1 MNRPREVVT
10 EIVCPPE
17 GPDPQAAQPGLRIMH
32 PVSAPEFQ
40 APRIKM
46 ESEWT
51 PQMMHVLGIDF
62 GSLPIIWDT
71 FSTDL
76 ATHRAGTPTCFTRSM
91 SAPCSRFRKKRLQR
105 SRALQRFSWYRKNGA
120 RRSTIDEAANIVAQ
134 RWPSASRTAMFRT
147 SAIIQDTCI
156 EAKKVGRPI

>member
-10 EIVCPPE
+10 ETVCPPE
-17 GPDPQAAQPGLRIMH
+17 GPDSQAAQPGPRIMH

-40 APRIKM
+40 ALRIKM
-46 ESEWT
+46 ESEST

-76 ATHRAGTPTCFTRSM
+76 ATHRAGTPTCLRDQCQLRVPVSGRSACRDR
-91 SAPCSRFRKKRLQR
+91 APR
-105 SRALQRFSWYRKNGA
+105 NGSVGIEKTA
-120 RRSTIDEAANIVAQ
+120 RGDQPGEAANIVAQ
-134 RWPSASRTAMFRT
+134 RWPCASRTAMFRA